1 MKDLSSAQNPLIK
14 LVRSLDDRKGRRES
28 GLFVAEGAK
37 VVATARDQGWA
48 PHALL
53 IDQAAADRPILASL
67 ARWAA
72 AAGAEVA
79 AVSTPLMERLVA
91 KDNPQAV
98 LGVFHQQTA
107 EPAVVQPTPGA
118 VWVVLEEVRDPGNL
132 GTIVRTVD
140 AAGASGVILVGTTCD
155 PFSTDAVRATMGSL
169 FAVPVVRI
177 GLEAALALTTSWPGL
192 VVASHLQA
200 AVDFR
205 TVDYTPPTLLLMGR
219 EGPGLSDTLAATAGV
234 RVRIPMAGGADSL
247 NLAIASAL
255 MIYEARRARL

>member
-1 MKDLSSAQNPLIK
+1 VKDLSSAQNPLIK
-14 LVRSLDDRKGRRES
+14 LVRSLDDRKGRRAS

-37 VVATARDQGWA
+37 VVATARDQGWT

-53 IDQAAADRPILASL
+53 IDQAASERPILASL
-67 ARWAA
+67 ARWAT

-98 LGVFHQQTA
+98 LGVFHQRTA
-107 EPAVVQPTPGA
+107 DLAVVQPSAGA
-118 VWVVLEEVRDPGNL
+118 VWVMLEEVRDPGNL
-132 GTIVRTVD
+132 GTIIRTVD

-155 PFSTDAVRATMGSL
+155 PFSIEAVRATMGSL

-177 GLEAALALTTSWPGL
+177 TLPQALELTRRWPGL
-192 VVASHLQA
+192 VAASHLQA

-205 TVDYTPPTLLLMGR
+205 AVDYAPPTLLLMGR
-219 EGPGLSDTLAATAGV
+219 EGPGLSDTLAEAASV

-255 MIYEARRARL
+255 LIYEARRARL